1 MNTSYA
7 YVWAKYQTW
16 ERVYASRDVAGARTL
31 SDLVSDPVDADDD
44 ADDDARQTQVFEVEL
59 VGTLAEISE
68 ATFTSLEKGQ
78 TLSLQGEIVYVTKR
92 LSADLIE
99 VYVDSRVAYEVVAR
113 AAWQH

>member
-16 ERVYASRDVAGARTL
+16 ERVYASRDVAGARAL
-31 SDLVSDPVDADDD
+31 ADLVSNPAD

-59 VGTLAEISE
+59 VGTLAQLSE
-68 ATFTSLEKGQ
+68 VTFTSLEKGQ
-78 TLSLQGEIVYVTKR
+78 TFSLQGEIVYVTKR

-113 AAWQH
+113 AA